1 MMTNEEFD
9 DTMWDVSRS
18 WKSNG
23 RPLKRTGVSGKNKS
37 QTMTID
43 RHGCGGADRMG
54 LKSIKNIILYTFYK
68 SRVSDSG
75 ERYVDETQRVAQLQ
89 HL

>member
-1 MMTNEEFD
+1 MMTDEEFD
-9 DTMWDVSRS
+9 DTMWDVARP

-54 LKSIKNIILYTFYK
+54 L
-68 SRVSDSG
+68 
-75 ERYVDETQRVAQLQ
+75 
-89 HL
+89 